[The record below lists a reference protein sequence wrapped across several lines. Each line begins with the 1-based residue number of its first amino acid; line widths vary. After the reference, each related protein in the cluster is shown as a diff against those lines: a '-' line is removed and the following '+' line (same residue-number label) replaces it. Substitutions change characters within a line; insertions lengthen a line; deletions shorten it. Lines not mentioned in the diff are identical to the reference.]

1 MSQLDSV
8 LARSDSGAPSTAS
21 AFAEW
26 VGPHLP
32 KMWRL
37 AARMTSVADG
47 EDVVQ
52 EALIRAW
59 RAKSTFDPRRGTASA
74 WLLAITA
81 DRARKR
87 PQRAQVAWIDV
98 GDPAAPAPPTDS
110 RLDVEAAVAKLTDR
124 QRLAVWC
131 LYFVG
136 LTVTETSAVMD
147 CAEGTV
153 KSTLYDAR
161 AKLRPW
167 LEVRDG

>member
-1 MSQLDSV
+1 MSQLDGVVAQS
-8 LARSDSGAPSTAS
+8 ASRAPSTATE
-21 AFAEW
+21 FAEW
-26 VGPHLP
+26 VEPLLP

-37 AARMTSVADG
+37 AVRMTSEADG
-47 EDVVQ
+47 DDVVQ

-59 RAKSTFDPRRGTASA
+59 RAKATFDPRRGTASA

-81 DRARKR
+81 DRARRRPKR
-87 PQRAQVAWIDV
+87 PQAAWIDV
-98 GDPAAPAPPTDS
+98 GDPAAPATPTDS
-110 RLDVEAAVAKLTDR
+110 RLDVEAAVAKLANR

-136 LTVTETSAVMD
+136 LTVSETAAVMG

-153 KSTLYDAR
+153 KSTLADAR

-167 LEVRDG
+167 LEVRHG